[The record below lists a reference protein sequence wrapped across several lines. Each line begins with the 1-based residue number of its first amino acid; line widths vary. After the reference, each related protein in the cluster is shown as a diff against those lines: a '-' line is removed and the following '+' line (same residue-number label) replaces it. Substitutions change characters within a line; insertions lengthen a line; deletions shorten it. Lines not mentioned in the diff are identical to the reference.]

1 MSDLICKIV
10 IFGESGTGKTSL
22 RKRFLI
28 NEFNSDS
35 RKTIGVDF
43 ETKDLES
50 GSKEIKLLI
59 GDFAGEG
66 RFRFMFPEYI
76 YGAVGGILLYDITDK
91 ASFNHV
97 KDWLSLI
104 RETDQHFPIVL
115 AGSKYDLDDIREISW
130 EEGVE
135 TAKSIGMNGFI
146 ECSSKTGENVNELF
160 SGLLK
165 LMADRKIYDV
175 HKIPTIKV

>member
-10 IFGESGTGKTSL
+10 IFGDSGSGKTSL
-22 RKRFLI
+22 RKRFLT
-28 NEFNSDS
+28 NDFDSDS

-43 ETKDLES
+43 ETKDLDLN
-50 GSKEIKLLI
+50 GKEIKLLI

-66 RFRFMFPEYI
+66 RFLFMFPEYI
-76 YGAVGGILLYDITDK
+76 YGAVGGILLYDLTEK
-91 ASFNHV
+91 TSFSHI

-104 RETDQHFPIVL
+104 RAADKKFPIVL

-135 TAKSIGMNGFI
+135 TAKSMGLNGFI
-146 ECSSKTGENVNELF
+146 ECSSKTGENINELF

-165 LMADRKIYDV
+165 LMTNRKMFDIS
-175 HKIPTIKV
+175 KIPTLRV